1 MSNMSYC
8 RFENTS
14 QDFFAC
20 IDSLE
25 RFDDLSES
33 ERHYAELIFKYA
45 ERYIDAFEAWRE
57 ANEEEGVTC

>member
-8 RFENTS
+8 RFENTCG
-14 QDFFAC
+14 DFFAC

-25 RFDDLSES
+25 NFDKLSES
-33 ERHYAELIFKYA
+33 EAHYAELIFKYA

-57 ANEEEGVTC
+57 DKEEKEGE